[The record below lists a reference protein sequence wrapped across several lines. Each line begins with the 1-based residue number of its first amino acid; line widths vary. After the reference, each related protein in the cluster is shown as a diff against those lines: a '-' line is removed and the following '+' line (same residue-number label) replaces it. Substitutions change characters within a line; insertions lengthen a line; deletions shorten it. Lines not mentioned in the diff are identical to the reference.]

1 MSIFKINS
9 WKDLLLHVGII
20 VTLGVLFIFI
30 FFFVYLPV
38 TTNHGETIT
47 VPDVT
52 GVPVDELDEFL
63 EVRNLRYEVQEDSG
77 FSADLPPLTVLQQFP
92 LPNAKV
98 KENRKIYV
106 SLNAENPPLVRMPKL
121 VGGSVKNAQL
131 ILKTYD
137 LKLGEI
143 KYVPD
148 LALNYVLEQR
158 LGERELL
165 EGERIPK
172 GSTINLVVGDGLGK
186 QTLESPNLIGLD
198 LESAQFAIVG
208 SGLKIG
214 EITHEKEGVAVVKVE
229 LEDGTIEYQDQPVA
243 PGAVFKQRPPTGRN
257 MRLGQMVDLWIY
269 SPDSLNTS
277 PTLLDQE

>member
-9 WKDLLLHVGII
+9 WKDLLLHVGVI
-20 VTLGVLFIFI
+20 VTLGVLFVFI
-30 FFFVYLPV
+30 FFFVYLPMS
-38 TTNHGETIT
+38 TNHGETIT

-52 GVPVDELDEFL
+52 GVHVDDLDEFL
-63 EVRNLRYEVQEDSG
+63 EVRNLRFEVQEDSG
-77 FSADLPPLTVLQQFP
+77 FSADLPPLTVLHQFP
-92 LPNAKV
+92 LPSAKV

-106 SLNAENPPLVRMPKL
+106 SLNAEKPPLVRMPKL
-121 VGGSVKNAQL
+121 VGGSVKNAQFV
-131 ILKTYD
+131 LKTYD
-137 LKLGEI
+137 LNLGEI

-158 LGERELL
+158 LEEREVL

-229 LEDGTIEYQDQPVA
+229 LEDGTFEYEEQPVA
-243 PGAVFKQRPPTGRN
+243 PGAVFKQRPTSGRS